1 MVTAYPGDGDDGN
14 MCVCVYTRLD
24 RRGSSRKRRKRR
36 RRVVT
41 AYIRRESNITTA
53 GDYGV
58 AMERHPAL
66 CFIGFTLFFSTSFY
80 FLFIFILLDYFFF
93 VFVFFFFA
101 RIKREREPF
110 SMRTLIHRGL
120 KVFEPVPSCPVS
132 GPACSMPFFSLYTT
146 CDPQVCIHTSKK

>member
-1 MVTAYPGDGDDGN
+1 

-58 AMERHPAL
+58 ATERHPAL

-80 FLFIFILLDYFFF
+80 FLFIFILLVYFFF
-93 VFVFFFFA
+93 CFCL
-101 RIKREREPF
+101 
-110 SMRTLIHRGL
+110 RTLIHRGL